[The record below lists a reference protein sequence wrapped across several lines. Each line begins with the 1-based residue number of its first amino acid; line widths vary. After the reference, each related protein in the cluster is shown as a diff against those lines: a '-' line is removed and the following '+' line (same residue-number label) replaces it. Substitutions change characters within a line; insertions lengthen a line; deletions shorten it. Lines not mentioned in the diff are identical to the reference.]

1 MTTWTIIRHGLLL
14 DIAAHRADPT
24 DLLLEGPIIRE
35 IGPPPLAAP
44 EDARVIDAT
53 DRLLMPGLVNA
64 HTHSHGAL
72 AKGMVSDRV
81 TLESFLVALPSMTG
95 GRYLEEKFLS
105 AQLCAIELVRKGCT
119 AAFDMF
125 GEFPAPS
132 VDGVLAVARAYQ
144 TVGLRAVIAPL
155 MADRT
160 LWQALPGLL
169 ESLPDSIRADVER
182 LRAAPK
188 EASLET
194 CRTLLRTWPFDHTL
208 LRPALGPTIPLHCTD
223 EFLMGCRDLASAH
236 GIRVQ
241 THLAESRTQ
250 ALLGPKKYGG
260 ETLTAHLAR
269 LGLVDERFSGAH
281 AIWLEA
287 DDIARLS
294 DAGASIAH
302 NPLSNLRLGSGVAPV
317 RRMRHRGLR
326 VGIGTDSVSTSDTQN
341 MFEATRLAS
350 YLSRIISIAPTDWLR
365 ADEAL
370 EMATVG
376 SAAILGMDDSIGQI
390 APGYRAD
397 ILFLDLGHVN
407 YVPLND
413 IVLQIVNGESGA
425 AIDKVMIDGRMILE
439 HNRMLTVDESK
450 VRADVER
457 AVERLRDVNA
467 QAAAFARSVERYV
480 GSFCI
485 AHLCQP
491 RPADQPMLHA
501 PEVPGSCA

>member
-1 MTTWTIIRHGLLL
+1 
-14 DIAAHRADPT
+14 
-24 DLLLEGPIIRE
+24 
-35 IGPPPLAAP
+35 
-44 EDARVIDAT
+44 
-53 DRLLMPGLVNA
+53 
-64 HTHSHGAL
+64 
-72 AKGMVSDRV
+72 
-81 TLESFLVALPSMTG
+81 
-95 GRYLEEKFLS
+95 
-105 AQLCAIELVRKGCT
+105 
-119 AAFDMF
+119 
-125 GEFPAPS
+125 
-132 VDGVLAVARAYQ
+132 
-144 TVGLRAVIAPL
+144 

-169 ESLPDSIRADVER
+169 ESLPDSVRADVER
-182 LRAAPK
+182 LRATPK

-194 CRTLLRTWPFDHTL
+194 CRTLLRTWPFDRAL
-208 LRPALGPTIPLHCTD
+208 VRPALGPTIPLHCTD
-223 EFLMGCRDLASAH
+223 EFLVGCRDLASEY
-236 GIRVQ
+236 GVRIQ

-250 ALLGPKKYGG
+250 ALLGRKKYGG
-260 ETLTAHLAR
+260 ETLTAHLGQ
-269 LGLVDERFSGAH
+269 LGLVSERLSGAH
-281 AIWLEA
+281 GVWLER
-287 DDIARLS
+287 DDMARLS

-317 RRMRHRGLR
+317 QRMRQRGLR
-326 VGIGTDSVSTSDTQN
+326 VGIGTDAVSTSDTQN

-350 YLSRIISIAPTDWLR
+350 YLSRIVSVAPADWLR

-370 EMATVG
+370 EMATIG

-413 IVLQIVNGESGA
+413 MVLQIVNGESGA
-425 AIDKVMIDGRMILE
+425 ALDKVMIDGRVILE
-439 HNRMLTVDESK
+439 HNRVLTVDESK

-467 QAAAFARSVERYV
+467 QAAAFARAVEGYV

-491 RPADQPMLHA
+491 HLTDHPILHT
-501 PEVPGSCA
+501 PGLRGSCI